1 MNAGEEVRFESR
13 PHGAALVRPLAR
25 TLLLAGAGALVLVL
39 GSGYGFLLAVVGAG
53 ALALAAL
60 LAFGDVLRWD
70 RTEVVLTT
78 DKLFVVRGITRR
90 RAAAVHLA
98 RVGAV
103 EVEQGLLG
111 RILGYGTL
119 VAGNLEI
126 PHVPDPRA
134 VCRLMV

>member
-13 PHGAALVRPLAR
+13 PHGVALVRPLAR

-39 GSGYGFLLAVVGAG
+39 GSGYGFLLAAAGAG

-78 DKLFVVRGITRR
+78 DKLFVVRGIARR

-98 RVGAV
+98 RIGAV

-119 VAGNLEI
+119 VAGSLEI
-126 PHVPDPRA
+126 PYVPDPRS